1 VLADTLVCF
10 KLPGSLQQRM
20 DAMRRA
26 TADIP
31 QLVERILSHKF
42 RAEQPVTHL
51 YTEINNF
58 NLGVRENV
66 RGSFGEGVTVERL
79 AATEIPILFLVG
91 SEDILFPPDFG
102 EGDAPDDSAF
112 KIC

>member
-1 VLADTLVCF
+1 
-10 KLPGSLQQRM
+10 
-20 DAMRRA
+20 MRRA

-31 QLVERILSHKF
+31 QLERILSHKF
-42 RAEQPVTHL
+42 RAEQPVLTHL

-102 EGDAPDDSAF
+102 EGGAPDDSAF